1 MQVIKRHFQDL
12 SYVQINGEDSR
23 QQQLVVRTDSKD
35 DRELLMVSIVFPLG
49 GDVLDMVPVDVK
61 FLNSLQ
67 M

>member
-12 SYVQINGEDSR
+12 SYVQINGEDPR
-23 QQQLVVRTDSKD
+23 QQQLVVHTDSKD
-35 DRELLMVSIVFPLG
+35 DRELLMVNIVFPLG

-67 M
+67 I